1 MPRWL
6 RVLLVAG
13 AGLTL
18 IAVVGV
24 RLLLA
29 QVEPP
34 ALGVDDGEL
43 APCPDADSCVSS
55 TSVDPRHAIE
65 PLACDGEELDRVVEV
80 AEAELPRTELL
91 AREAG
96 YAHLLARSL
105 VFGFPDDLEL
115 LAGDEVVH
123 VRSASRVGENDLG
136 VNRDRVERLRSE
148 LVSVC
153 GGVPAS

>member
-6 RVLLVAG
+6 GALVLAG
-13 AGLTL
+13 AALAL
-18 IAVVGV
+18 IAVLGV
-24 RLLLA
+24 RLFVA

-34 ALGVDDGEL
+34 ALGVEGGGL

-55 TSVDPRHAIE
+55 TSSDPRHAVE
-65 PLACDGEELDRVVEV
+65 PLACGGEELDRIVEV
-80 AEAELPRTELL
+80 ATAELPRTELL

-96 YAHLLARSL
+96 YAHLRARSL

-136 VNRDRVERLRSE
+136 VNRERVETLRGE
-148 LVSVC
+148 LAGSC
-153 GGVPAS
+153 G